1 MLPTNIFLQNTT
13 AFPYLVEIKECSGL
27 LEVVTQGAVTKQH
40 QEDEGNNAIT
50 DSSSAYKSSAVTL
63 RVSAV
68 RGFFSQTLLI
78 STSTHRC

>member
-13 AFPYLVEIKECSGL
+13 AFPYLVEIEECSGL
-27 LEVVTQGAVTKQH
+27 LEIVTRGTMTKQH
-40 QEDEGNNAIT
+40 QEDEGNNAIMG
-50 DSSSAYKSSAVTL
+50 SSSAYKRSAVTF